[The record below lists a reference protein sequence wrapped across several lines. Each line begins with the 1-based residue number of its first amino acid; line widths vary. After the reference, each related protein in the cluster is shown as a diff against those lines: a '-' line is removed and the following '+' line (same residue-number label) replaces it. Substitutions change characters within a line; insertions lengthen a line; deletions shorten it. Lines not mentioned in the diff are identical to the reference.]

1 MADQKD
7 GGSTKKTKEQRELR
21 RKRKARQLKKKLVLS
36 VPVPEG
42 LKKAWERENRAKVIR
57 EQRKT
62 TKAEQLPAKRKKQ
75 AQRIAAY
82 EAEYLKMK
90 SDEAQKVKNARL
102 DGNFYK
108 EEGAKMAIVI
118 RIRGINRVSPK
129 VRKVLQLFR
138 LLQIHNAVFIKMNK
152 ATINMLKLI
161 QPYIAYGYP
170 SVDTIRSLIYK
181 RGFAKIRHRP
191 GAISRIPIMN
201 SDLIERHLGRY
212 KIQTIE
218 DMVHEI
224 YTVGPNFSKT
234 VNFLWPF
241 KLNCPRGGYRGRKR
255 RHYLEGGTYGNWERH
270 IQSLCARML

>member
-1 MADQKD
+1 MA
-7 GGSTKKTKEQRELR
+7 SKKENKQVSKSKLLKK
-21 RKRKARQLKKKLVLS
+21 KRKADALKKKLKLS

-42 LKKAWERENRAKVIR
+42 LRKAWERENRAKEIR
-57 EQRKT
+57 KKIRDSKILALPGKRK
-62 TKAEQLPAKRKKQ
+62 QQAKRIENYENEYMKIKSNKQ
-75 AQRIAAY
+75 ENI
-82 EAEYLKMK
+82 
-90 SDEAQKVKNARL
+90 KNARL
-102 DGNFYK
+102 NGNFFK
-108 EEGAKMAIVI
+108 DEDAGVAIVI

-138 LLQIHNAVFIKMNK
+138 LLQIHNAVFIKLNK

-170 SVDTIRSLIYK
+170 SVECIRSLIYK

-191 GAISRIPIMN
+191 GAISRIPIMSN
-201 SDLIERHLGRY
+201 DIIEKNLGKY
-212 KIQTIE
+212 GIETIE

-224 YTVGPNFSKT
+224 ATVNTHFTKT

-255 RHYLEGGTYGNWERH
+255 RHFLEGGTYGNWEVH
-270 IQSLCARML
+270 IQNLVNRML

>member
-1 MADQKD
+1 MADQKAD
-7 GGSTKKTKEQRELR
+7 GKKSKEWREAR
-21 RKRKARQLKKKLVLS
+21 RKRKALALKKKLVLS

-42 LKKAWERENRAKVIR
+42 LKKAWERENRATAFRK
-57 EQRKT
+57 QRL
-62 TKAEQLPAKRKKQ
+62 TKQAEQLPAKRKKQ
-75 AQRIAAY
+75 AQRIAGF
-82 EAEYLKMK
+82 EAEYLQMQV
-90 SDEAQKVKNARL
+90 DEAQKVKSARM

-191 GAISRIPIMN
+191 GAISRIPIMD
-201 SDLIERHLGRY
+201 SDLIEKHLGRY
-212 KIQTIE
+212 GIETIE
-218 DMVHEI
+218 DMVHEL
-224 YTVGPNFSKT
+224 YTVGPNFSRT
-234 VNFLWPF
+234 SNFLWPF

-270 IQSLCARML
+270 IQTLCKRML

>member
-1 MADQKD
+1 MSDQKD
-7 GGSTKKTKEQRELR
+7 VKSKKKPTPKQIM
-21 RKRKARQLKKKLVLS
+21 KRKKKALALKKKLTLS

-42 LKKAWERENRAKVIR
+42 LKKAWERENRYAEFRKQCR
-57 EQRKT
+57 ENKL
-62 TKAEQLPAKRKKQ
+62 KHLPEKRKKQ
-75 AQRIAAY
+75 ALRIQQY
-82 EAEYLKMK
+82 EEEYIKIK
-90 SDEAQKVKNARL
+90 TERQQNVKNARL
-102 DGNFYK
+102 NGNFFK
-108 EEGAKMAIVI
+108 DVDAKMAIVI

-170 SVDTIRSLIYK
+170 SVECIRSLIYK
-181 RGFAKIRHRP
+181 RGFAKVRHRP
-191 GAISRIPIMN
+191 GAISRIPIMS
-201 SDLIERHLGRY
+201 SDLIERYLGKY
-212 KIQTIE
+212 GIETIE

-224 YTVGPNFSKT
+224 STVGPNFTKT

-255 RHYLEGGTYGNWERH
+255 RHFLEGGTYGNWERH
-270 IQSLCARML
+270 IQNLCKRML

>member
-42 LKKAWERENRAKVIR
+42 LKKAWERENRAAAIR
-57 EQRKT
+57 TQRKT
-62 TKAEQLPAKRKKQ
+62 TKAEQLPGKRKKQ

-90 SDEAQKVKNARL
+90 SDEAEKVKNARL

-212 KIQTIE
+212 KIETIE

>member
-1 MADQKD
+1 MADQKAD
-7 GGSTKKTKEQRELR
+7 VKKTKEWREAR
-21 RKRKARQLKKKLVLS
+21 RKKKALKLKKKLKLS
-36 VPVPEG
+36 IPVPEG
-42 LKKAWERENRAKVIR
+42 LKKAWERENRANAFR
-57 EQRKT
+57 QQRLAK
-62 TKAEQLPAKRKKQ
+62 KAELLPAKRKKQ
-75 AQRIAAY
+75 AERIAGFEAKY
-82 EAEYLKMK
+82 LKLKADEAE
-90 SDEAQKVKNARL
+90 KVKSARL

-170 SVDTIRSLIYK
+170 SVETIRSLIYK

-191 GAISRIPIMN
+191 GAISRIPIMD
-201 SDLIERHLGRY
+201 SDLIEKHLGRY
-212 KIQTIE
+212 GIE
-218 DMVHEI
+218 TVEDIVHELF
-224 YTVGPNFSKT
+224 TVGPHFSKT
-234 VNFLWPF
+234 SNFLWPF

-255 RHYLEGGTYGNWERH
+255 RHYLEGGTYGNWETH
-270 IQSLCARML
+270 IQTLCKRML